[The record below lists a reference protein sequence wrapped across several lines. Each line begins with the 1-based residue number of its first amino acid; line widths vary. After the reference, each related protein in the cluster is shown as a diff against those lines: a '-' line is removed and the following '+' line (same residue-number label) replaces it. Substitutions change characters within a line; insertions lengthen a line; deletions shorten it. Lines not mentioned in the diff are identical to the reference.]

1 MKITDLREAVQEI
14 DFDEERQ
21 EQMISTLWAMKKP
34 RRYTR
39 ALRIAAAFIICI
51 LAVGALGVPV
61 RALVNSLVQERME
74 EQPKEEVAELAEK
87 TQSQVAE
94 ADSKTRDYTAGE
106 KERRGKLYAQ
116 YLEGVF
122 PTGELVRVDSEEEAA
137 EYEFCFLSTTS
148 VFYLPANREL
158 TDEEIL
164 EQIDFEKKRDY
175 ALQEQRVEE
184 IAAQKEEERKQI
196 KEVTAAGGISEERAI
211 EIATGYLGQIF
222 GLDGSGMEINHYYV
236 SEDDY
241 MPVFPDTYGVN
252 WSDLGNYRYYYFFI
266 DAADGTLRSMSYSHD
281 MKERLAV
288 RPSITEAADKTASI
302 RKQAERFLT
311 EKLEIQETYE
321 EVRSYY
327 LVNTES
333 EKVSGTVDVL
343 FVMADGTAR
352 KVTCT
357 WDGEVFDYSVTTQAL
372 YEESLQSTAYWL
384 GKEYERDHGYE
395 AEYKIESVLQ

>member
-1 MKITDLREAVQEI
+1 MKITDLQNAVQGI
-14 DFDEERQ
+14 DFNAERQ
-21 EQMISTLWAMKKP
+21 EQMISTLRAMKRP
-34 RRYTR
+34 CRHTR
-39 ALRIAAAFIICI
+39 TLRIAAA
-51 LAVGALGVPV
+51 LAVCLLTVGVFSVPV

-74 EQPKEEVAELAEK
+74 ELPKEEVAELAEEI
-87 TQSQVAE
+87 QSQLVE
-94 ADSKTRDYTAGE
+94 ADSKTREYTEGE

-116 YLEGVF
+116 YLEGLF
-122 PTGELVRVDSEEEAA
+122 PTGELVRVNSEEEAA
-137 EYEFCFLSTTS
+137 EHEFCFLSTTS

-164 EQIDFEKKRDY
+164 EQIDFEQKRDY
-175 ALQEQRVEE
+175 ALREQRAEE
-184 IAAQKEEERKQI
+184 IAERRAEEKEQV
-196 KEVTAAGGISEERAI
+196 KEVVASGGITEEQAV
-211 EIATGYLGQIF
+211 EIATGYLKQIY

-241 MPVFPDTYGVN
+241 MPVFPNTYGVN
-252 WSDLGNYRYYYFFI
+252 WSDMGNYRYYYFFI

-281 MKERLAV
+281 MKERLAL
-288 RPSITEAADKTASI
+288 RPTVAEAADKTGSI
-302 RKQAERFLT
+302 SKQAERFLT

-372 YEESLQSTAYWL
+372 YEESLQETAYWL

-395 AEYKIESVLQ
+395 VE

>member
-1 MKITDLREAVQEI
+1 MKITDLKEAVQEI
-14 DFDEERQ
+14 KFEESRQ
-21 EQMISTLWAMKKP
+21 EQMISELQAMKRP
-34 RRYTR
+34 HRYMRT
-39 ALRIAAAFIICI
+39 LRIAAAFAVCI
-51 LAVGALGVPV
+51 LTVGVLSIPV
-61 RALVNSLVQERME
+61 RAVVNSLVQERME
-74 EQPKEEVAELAEK
+74 QQPREEVAKLAEE

-94 ADSKTRDYTAGE
+94 ADSKTREYTAGE
-106 KERRGKLYAQ
+106 KERRGKLYSQ
-116 YLEGVF
+116 YLEGLF
-122 PTGELVRVDSEEEAA
+122 PTGELVQVNSEEEAA
-137 EYEFCFLSTTS
+137 EHEFCFLSTTA
-148 VFYLPANREL
+148 VFYLPTNREL

-395 AEYKIESVLQ
+395 VEYRIESVLH

>member
-1 MKITDLREAVQEI
+1 MKITDLQNAVQGI
-14 DFDEERQ
+14 DFDEESQ
-21 EQMISTLWAMKKP
+21 EQMISELRAMKRP

-39 ALRIAAAFIICI
+39 TLRIAAAF
-51 LAVGALGVPV
+51 AVGILTVGVLSVPV
-61 RALVNSLVQERME
+61 RAVVISLVQERME
-74 EQPKEEVAELAEK
+74 EQPKEEVTKLAEEI
-87 TQSQVAE
+87 QSQFVE
-94 ADSKTRDYTAGE
+94 ADSKTREYTEGE

-116 YLEGVF
+116 YLEGLF
-122 PTGELVRVDSEEEAA
+122 PTGELVRVNSEEEAA
-137 EYEFCFLSTTS
+137 EHEFCFLSTTS

-175 ALQEQRVEE
+175 ALQEQRAEE

-222 GLDGSGMEINHYYV
+222 GLDGSGMEMNHYFV
-236 SEDDY
+236 DEDDHLAT
-241 MPVFPDTYGVN
+241 FPNTYGVN

-281 MKERLAV
+281 MKERLAM
-288 RPSITEAADKTASI
+288 RPSVAEAADQTAAVS
-302 RKQAERFLT
+302 KQAEQFLT
-311 EKLEIQETYE
+311 EKLGIQETYE
-321 EVRSYY
+321 EIRSYY

-333 EKVSGTVDVL
+333 EKVSGSVDVL

-352 KVTCT
+352 QISCS
-357 WDGEVFDYSVTTQAL
+357 WDGEMFDYSVTTQAH
-372 YEESLQSTAYWL
+372 YEEGLQSTAYWM

-395 AEYKIESVLQ
+395 AEYRIESVLH

>member
-14 DFDEERQ
+14 KFEESRQ
-21 EQMISTLWAMKKP
+21 EQMISELRTMKGP

-39 ALRIAAAFIICI
+39 TLRIAAAFAACI
-51 LAVGALGVPV
+51 LTVGALSVPV
-61 RALVNSLVQERME
+61 RALVNSLVRERME
-74 EQPKEEVAELAEK
+74 AQPKEEVAELAAE
-87 TQSQVAE
+87 TQSQHAE
-94 ADSKTRDYTAGE
+94 ADSKTREYTAGE

-116 YLEGVF
+116 YLEGLF
-122 PTGELVRVDSEEEAA
+122 PTGELVRVNSEEEAA
-137 EYEFCFLSTTS
+137 EHEFCFLSTTS

-175 ALQEQRVEE
+175 ALQEQRAEE

-211 EIATGYLGQIF
+211 EIATGYLGRIF
-222 GLDGSGMEINHYYV
+222 GLDGSGMEMNHYFV
-236 SEDDY
+236 DEDDHLAT
-241 MPVFPDTYGVN
+241 FPNTYGVN
-252 WSDLGNYRYYYFFI
+252 WSDLGNYSYYYFFI

-311 EKLEIQETYE
+311 EKLEIQEIYE
-321 EVRSYY
+321 EVKSYY

-343 FVMADGTAR
+343 FAMADGAAR

-357 WDGEVFDYSVTTQAL
+357 WDGEVFDYFVTTQDH
-372 YEESLQSTAYWL
+372 YEESLQTTAYWL

-395 AEYKIESVLQ
+395 IEYRIESVLH

>member
-14 DFDEERQ
+14 KFEESRQ
-21 EQMISTLWAMKKP
+21 EQMISTLRAMKRP
-34 RRYTR
+34 RKYTR
-39 ALRIAAAFIICI
+39 ALRIAAAFAVCI
-51 LAVGALGVPV
+51 LTVSVLSVPV
-61 RALVNSLVQERME
+61 HALVNSLLQERME
-74 EQPKEEVAELAEK
+74 EQPKEKIAELARE
-87 TQSQVAE
+87 TQSQHAE
-94 ADSKTRDYTAGE
+94 ADSKTREYTAGE

-116 YLEGVF
+116 YLGGLF
-122 PTGELVRVDSEEEAA
+122 PTGELVQVNSEEEAA
-137 EYEFCFLSTTS
+137 EHEFCFLSTTS

-175 ALQEQRVEE
+175 ALQEQHAEE
-184 IAAQKEEERKQI
+184 IAVRKEEEKRQI
-196 KEVTAAGGISEERAI
+196 KEVTAAGGISEEKAI
-211 EIATGYLGQIF
+211 EIATGYLQQIF

-236 SEDDY
+236 GEDDHLAT
-241 MPVFPDTYGVN
+241 FPNTYGVN

-281 MKERLAV
+281 MKERLAM
-288 RPSITEAADKTASI
+288 RPSVAEAADKTTSI
-302 RKQAERFLT
+302 SKQAERFLT

-352 KVTCT
+352 QTTCT
-357 WDGEVFDYSVTTQAL
+357 WDGEVFDYSVTTQTL
-372 YEESLQSTAYWL
+372 YEEGLQSTAYWM

-395 AEYKIESVLQ
+395 VEYRIESVMN

>member
-14 DFDEERQ
+14 EFDESRQ
-21 EQMISTLWAMKKP
+21 EQLISTLRAMKRP

-39 ALRIAAAFIICI
+39 ALRFAAAFAVCI
-51 LAVGALGVPV
+51 LAVGVLSVPV

-74 EQPKEEVAELAEK
+74 EQPKEEVAALAEEI
-87 TQSQVAE
+87 QSQLAE
-94 ADSKTRDYTAGE
+94 ANSKTREYTAGE

-116 YLEGVF
+116 YLEGLF
-122 PTGELVRVDSEEEAA
+122 PTGELVRVNSEEEAA

-164 EQIDFEKKRDY
+164 EQIDFEKKSDY
-175 ALQEQRVEE
+175 ALQEQRAEE
-184 IAAQKEEERKQI
+184 IAERKEEEKRQI
-196 KEVTAAGGISEERAI
+196 KEVTAAGGISEEKAI
-211 EIATGYLGQIF
+211 EIAAGYLQQIF

-236 SEDDY
+236 SEDDFR
-241 MPVFPDTYGVN
+241 PVFPNSYCVN

-266 DAADGTLRSMSYSHD
+266 DAADGTLRSVSYSHD
-281 MKERLAV
+281 MKDRLAM
-288 RPSITEAADKTASI
+288 RPAVAEAAGKTASV
-302 RKQAERFLT
+302 RKQAEQFLT
-311 EKLEIQETYE
+311 EKLEIQEDYK
-321 EVRSYY
+321 EVKSYY

-333 EKVSGTVDVL
+333 EKVSGSVDVL

-352 KVTCT
+352 QTTCT

-372 YEESLQSTAYWL
+372 YEENLQSTAYWL

-395 AEYKIESVLQ
+395 VEYRIESVVH